1 MVFSRLVWHIL
12 TGSRFTSFATI
23 LLHNPSFEWTISTQ
37 NLRVTALGTNFDG
50 VTLSK
55 NVSFKAFNNLPGVT
69 ISNFQ
74 LPADDP
80 AGGIHIET
88 DSLIPSPA
96 RSLFGF
102 CLFNSI
108 LIDFMAFTELGIDL
122 GTVGFQASFENAT
135 VGREFF
141 SQ

>member
-1 MVFSRLVWHIL
+1 M
-12 TGSRFTSFATI
+12 
-23 LLHNPSFEWTISTQ
+23 
-37 NLRVTALGTNFDG
+37 TALGTNFDG

-96 RSLFGF
+96 RSLFAF
-102 CLFNSI
+102 LSLSV

-135 VGREFF
+135 VGREFI
-141 SQ
+141 S